1 MTTRRRVLSI
11 RLSDTEYQ
19 ALKTEAEKAGISV
32 PVHARRLALDSIQ
45 IGPRL
50 DSLERQIRDIPSKAA
65 LLEAFQRLAS
75 KIDRAASGKGGAA

>member
-1 MTTRRRVLSI
+1 MRKRYVTY
-11 RLSDTEYQ
+11 RLTAEEYQ
-19 ALKTEAEKAGISV
+19 TLKSQAEQAGISV
-32 PVHARRLALDSIQ
+32 PVLARRLALDSIQ

-75 KIDRAASGKGGAA
+75 KIDRPASGKGGAT

>member
-11 RLSDTEYQ
+11 RLADTEYQ
-19 ALKTEAEKAGISV
+19 ALKKLADQAGTSV
-32 PVHARRLALDSIQ
+32 PLYIRRCALDS
-45 IGPRL
+45 PRL

-75 KIDRAASGKGGAA
+75 KIDRATTKGVQP